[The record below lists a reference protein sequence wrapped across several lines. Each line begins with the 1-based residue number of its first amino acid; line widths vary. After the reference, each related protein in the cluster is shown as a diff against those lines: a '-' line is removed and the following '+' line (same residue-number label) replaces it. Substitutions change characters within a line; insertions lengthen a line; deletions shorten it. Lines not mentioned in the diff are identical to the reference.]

1 MSATVMCLMAIGMSL
16 TALTVL
22 LMKVPAFVA
31 ALQSAWTAVSGFAST
46 VVAWVKGLFAP
57 KA

>member
-22 LMKVPAFVA
+22 LMKVPAFVT
-31 ALQSAWTAVSGFAST
+31 ALKGAWDAVSGYALT
-46 VVAWVKGLFAP
+46 ALAWVKGLFAP